1 MRRSTRLTLV
11 AGAVVAIAV
20 GGGFGLK
27 ALWETAKS
35 NFDYNHCTISG
46 YDLDPDQASV
56 AATMAGA
63 VSSFKPALPE
73 RALVLVLAAG
83 LQESK
88 LRNLPPGAGDQ
99 DSVGVL
105 QQRPSQ
111 GWGGG
116 DAAKLNDVGE
126 ATREFLKALVKLPT
140 WQTRPLAQVVQDV
153 QVSAD
158 GSLYAQ
164 HEPEAQAIADAVSG
178 AKPAA
183 ITCSLDTPTKL
194 ATPARVAD
202 LVSGDLPIRHPITT
216 ADSVHVLGAH
226 WQTAAWFVA
235 YSYQLGIEQVSYDH
249 KTWTRTHGWK
259 KSAAPATEVV
269 ATMYRKPNH

>member
-1 MRRSTRLTLV
+1 MRRSTRLLLIAVT
-11 AGAVVAIAV
+11 VVAIAV

-27 ALWETAKS
+27 ALWDSATS
-35 NFDYNHCTISG
+35 TLSDNHCTVNG

-63 VSSFKPALPE
+63 VTSFTPALPE

-88 LRNLPPGAGDQ
+88 LRNLPPNAGDR

-126 ATREFLKALVKLPT
+126 ATREFLVAMVKVPS
-140 WQTRPLAQVVQDV
+140 WRTRPLAEVVQAV
-153 QVSAD
+153 QISAD
-158 GSLYAQ
+158 GSAYGP
-164 HEPEAQAIADAVSG
+164 HEPEAQALADALGG

-183 ITCSLDTPTKL
+183 ITCTLVTPTKV
-194 ATPARVAD
+194 ATTARVAT
-202 LVSGDLPIRHPITT
+202 LVSADLPIHPPTTT
-216 ADSVHVLGAH
+216 ADSVHVRSAR
-226 WQTAAWFVA
+226 WQTAAWFIA

-249 KTWTRTHGWK
+249 KTWTRKHGWRA
-259 KSAAPATEVV
+259 SSAPATEVV
-269 ATMYRKPNH
+269 ATMYSKSAG